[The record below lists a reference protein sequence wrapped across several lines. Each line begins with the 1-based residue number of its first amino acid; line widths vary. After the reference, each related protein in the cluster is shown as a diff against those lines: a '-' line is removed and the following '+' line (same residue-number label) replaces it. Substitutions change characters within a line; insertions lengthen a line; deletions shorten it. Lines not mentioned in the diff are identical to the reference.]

1 MAEPPAGRPAR
12 DTDRDWRIISEHDP
26 YFGVLTNNR
35 YLTANLTPEVVE
47 EFYETGR
54 ADVARTVE
62 ILRAFDP
69 DFAPEVAVDFGCG
82 VGRLVFAM
90 ADHANRVIGVD
101 VAEPMLEVARQRA
114 RDLGIQNTEWA
125 TTLPAGGGVDWI
137 NSLIVFQHIPPAR
150 GTVLFEELVQ
160 LLRPGGFVS
169 VQVTFFRDQRH
180 TGEVHRDLGDYRYD
194 GEVVELLTMAPEVGV
209 GGMSMYDYDLN
220 RIFWILFTN
229 GVGTVKVEHT
239 DHGGCHGV
247 MIYGRRA
254 REATAD
260 DTVPAVGA
268 PEGRVRRWL
277 RR

>member
-12 DTDRDWRIISEHDP
+12 DTDRDWRIISERDP

-62 ILRAFDP
+62 ILHAFDP

-82 VGRLVFAM
+82 VGRLAVRHGRAR
-90 ADHANRVIGVD
+90 APCDRCGCRRNRCSRWHGD
-101 VAEPMLEVARQRA
+101 A

-194 GEVVELLTMAPEVGV
+194 GEVVELLSHDPESGSAACPCTTTTST
-209 GGMSMYDYDLN
+209 GSSGSSSP
-220 RIFWILFTN
+220 T
-229 GVGTVKVEHT
+229 GS
-239 DHGGCHGV
+239 
-247 MIYGRRA
+247 GR
-254 REATAD
+254 
-260 DTVPAVGA
+260 
-268 PEGRVRRWL
+268 
-277 RR
+277 